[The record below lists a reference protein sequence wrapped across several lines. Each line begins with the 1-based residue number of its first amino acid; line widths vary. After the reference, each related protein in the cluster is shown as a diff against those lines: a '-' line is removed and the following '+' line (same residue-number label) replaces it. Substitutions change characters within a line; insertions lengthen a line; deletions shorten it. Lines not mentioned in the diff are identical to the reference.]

1 MKIINVFAI
10 GLAAAVFVLPCA
22 TFAQDDQVPRYASV
36 DCMKSTSTDYVDV
49 ETDIW
54 LPMHQARVDQGTI
67 AAWALYWVQYGDRTK
82 CDYYTVTTYIGSE
95 QLNADHSVDD
105 VFGAVHPGRNLETE
119 MANTAESRTH
129 VATYLWHS
137 IDRTAVGEHRYAVVN
152 MMNARDPDIYER
164 METQVFKPGHQA
176 LVDSGH
182 RSGWAMY
189 ELVTPLGTSIPY
201 NYSTVDFTNDLN
213 PVPMA
218 EALMSA
224 NPDRDLDALE
234 DLLRLRDQVSSE
246 TWALVAATTA
256 VAEGDEEE

>member
-1 MKIINVFAI
+1 MKTIRVLAI
-10 GLAAAVFVLPCA
+10 GIVAAAFVLPGA
-22 TFAQDDQVPRYASV
+22 TFAQDDQLAHYVSV
-36 DCMKSTSTDYVDV
+36 DCMKSTSSDYVDV
-49 ETDIW
+49 ETDTW

-67 AAWALYWVQYGDRTK
+67 VGWALYWVQYGDRTR
-82 CDYYTVTTYIGSE
+82 CDYYTVTTYVGGE
-95 QLNADHSVDD
+95 QLNADHSVDE
-105 VFGAVHPGRNLETE
+105 VFAAVHPGRNLKQE
-119 MANTAESRTH
+119 MANTHESRMH
-129 VATYLWHS
+129 VATYLWRS
-137 IDRTAVGEHRYAVVN
+137 VDRTAVGEHRYAVVN

-234 DLLRLRDQVSSE
+234 DLLELREQVSSE
-246 TWALVAATTA
+246 TWALVAATEA
-256 VAEGDEEE
+256 VSGEEE